1 MIYILFLV
9 LLITIFN
16 PCLSYPSSFTKHTSS
31 TKRFSLDYKIIK
43 IHNNERISSLFILQD
58 LKDSDNKDFL
68 PSSSSANGNN
78 NQFLKYFVP
87 AFIAFWAVGYTA
99 LAYVETR
106 GGGLGDLGGI
116 IGTGLVVV
124 LMLAL
129 FIAAAYETFK
139 P

>member
-16 PCLSYPSSFTKHTSS
+16 PCLSFTKHTSS
-31 TKRFSLDYKIIK
+31 TKMFSLDYKIIK
-43 IHNNERISSLFILQD
+43 IHNNERISSSLILQD
-58 LKDSDNKDFL
+58 FKDSDKDFL
-68 PSSSSANGNN
+68 PSSSSTNTKNN
-78 NQFLKYFVP
+78 LFINYFVP

-129 FIAAAYETFK
+129 FVAAAYETFK